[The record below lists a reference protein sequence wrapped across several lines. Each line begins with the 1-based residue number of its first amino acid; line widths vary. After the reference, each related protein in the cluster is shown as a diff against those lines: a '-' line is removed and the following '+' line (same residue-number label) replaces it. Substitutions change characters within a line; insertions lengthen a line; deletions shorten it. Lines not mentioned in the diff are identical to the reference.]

1 MNSKSPCPLAYTIH
15 KFSLYAQYKVYLR
28 KLNTMHS
35 FIFFP
40 PTNHYTQAIYKVLYI
55 VLSILFNIFHLS
67 LTNILEISSSFSA
80 HFSKA
85 II

>member
-40 PTNHYTQAIYKVLYI
+40 PTNHYT
-55 VLSILFNIFHLS
+55 
-67 LTNILEISSSFSA
+67 
-80 HFSKA
+80 
-85 II
+85 